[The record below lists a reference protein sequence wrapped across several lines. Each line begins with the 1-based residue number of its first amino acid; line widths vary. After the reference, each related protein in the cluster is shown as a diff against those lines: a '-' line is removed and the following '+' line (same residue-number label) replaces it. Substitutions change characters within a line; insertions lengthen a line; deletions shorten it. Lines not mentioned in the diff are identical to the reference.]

1 MGPTERTGG
10 GAGSHLLQ
18 PEAAPSRGDGGWDGR
33 KQGLGGTG
41 GGWAARLMISKTRM
55 GRRQACAGGRAS
67 HRACGPASAG
77 GTWGEGRGGVL
88 KGVLRLLSK
97 AKQTRLRAWRTFP
110 EPANGGPLRFCSAE
124 HEFPTDLMEMDRQTP
139 PLWGRHAPQI
149 TFQAPCSALRRDAPE
164 KPMLSARR
172 VHNSRAGT
180 RHQKQ
185 HQSPR
190 ETLSP
195 RAGPG
200 GVGRAARGSTASV
213 GWCLTAPDFCC
224 SEPSS

>member
-10 GAGSHLLQ
+10 GAGSHLLW
-18 PEAAPSRGDGGWDGR
+18 PEAAPSRGHGGWDGR

-41 GGWAARLMISKTRM
+41 GGWAARLISETRT
-55 GRRQACAGGRAS
+55 GRRQARAGGRAS

-124 HEFPTDLMEMDRQTP
+124 HEFPTDLMETDRQTP
-139 PLWGRHAPQI
+139 PSRRPHFGAGMLPKLLSRLFAQPSYPVLIALAHTP
-149 TFQAPCSALRRDAPE
+149 FQESLVLASSSSE
-164 KPMLSARR
+164 
-172 VHNSRAGT
+172 
-180 RHQKQ
+180 HQMANV
-185 HQSPR
+185 P
-190 ETLSP
+190 
-195 RAGPG
+195 
-200 GVGRAARGSTASV
+200 
-213 GWCLTAPDFCC
+213 
-224 SEPSS
+224 